1 MASLQGEVVGSPL
14 MEKATDRA
22 EEIAQFLERMKIKQ
36 EQNGVCDETTTSEN
50 GRHQCPILWYVGRVS
65 LPPPPT
71 RVCTI
76 LECVVVLCALR
87 SHLFIFYYI

>member
-65 LPPPPT
+65 LPPPP
-71 RVCTI
+71 
-76 LECVVVLCALR
+76 
-87 SHLFIFYYI
+87 H